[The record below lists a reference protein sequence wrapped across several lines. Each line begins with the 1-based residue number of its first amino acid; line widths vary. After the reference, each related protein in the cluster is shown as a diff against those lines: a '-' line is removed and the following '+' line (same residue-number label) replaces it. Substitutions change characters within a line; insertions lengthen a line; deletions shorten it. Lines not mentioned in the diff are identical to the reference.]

1 MIQVF
6 GTKKCRDTQ
15 KALRFFKERGVQIQ
29 FRDID
34 EKAPSP
40 GELDDMARALGG
52 FDALLDLKG
61 HAAAAR
67 GLAFMA
73 YDAREELLADP
84 ALLRTPLV
92 RAGKGLAAAGPDEKA
107 WKEFAKTDLAAKK
120 GS

>member
-6 GTKKCRDTQ
+6 GTKKCHDTQ

-40 GELDDMARALGG
+40 GELDDMAAALGG
-52 FDALLDLKG
+52 FGALLDLKG
-61 HAAAAR
+61 RAAAAR
-67 GLAFMA
+67 GLSYMD

-92 RAGKGLAAAGPDEKA
+92 RAGRGRAAAGPDEKA
-107 WKEFAKTDLAAKK
+107 WKEFAKADLEAGKR
-120 GS
+120 S